1 MEGSKP
7 LYKQK
12 SFLRLDIDIINEND
26 KEIKYKKKSGFV
38 DNLKNTVNENK
49 IGFAKKLRNLVKE
62 YKAQTGAGIDERY
75 VIKLDLTFS
84 GSTYEFMFGLDD
96 RTKMGT
102 DVLLN
107 RFVMNKLNVM
117 VNPQRKY
124 VITTKYSLD

>member
-49 IGFAKKLRNLVKE
+49 IGYVNKLRNLVKK
-62 YKAQTGAGIDERY
+62 YKIE
-75 VIKLDLTFS
+75 
-84 GSTYEFMFGLDD
+84 
-96 RTKMGT
+96 
-102 DVLLN
+102 N
-107 RFVMNKLNVM
+107 
-117 VNPQRKY
+117 
-124 VITTKYSLD
+124 